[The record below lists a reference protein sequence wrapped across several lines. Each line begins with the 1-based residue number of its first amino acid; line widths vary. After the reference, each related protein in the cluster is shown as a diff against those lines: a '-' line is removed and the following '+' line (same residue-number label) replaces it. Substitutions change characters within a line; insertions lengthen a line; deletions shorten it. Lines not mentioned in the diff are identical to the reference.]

1 VRRSTRI
8 APFALDLHVLG
19 TPPAFVLSQDQTLQL
34 KIELFELAYLPLLP
48 DPVCRPSRACFRVL
62 QRAGVAVRDTPPPR
76 RSASRRIRK
85 RRAHPI
91 ELTAVSAIV
100 LDLLSGFQR
109 PSRRPSDRHQSVGG
123 PTLLRSA
130 SEAVKH
136 PLWAGTPVISR
147 TCTSIHELSWRPSER
162 TQPAADPGEVRPR
175 GRVSYRWNP
184 TLSTCRVS
192 EESPEG
198 ARCFARRD
206 PGPVEPARNLFDCS
220 SGATTC
226 QPPSPARRAAHRS
239 SPDRCEG
246 RAR

>member
-1 VRRSTRI
+1 MRRSTRI

-34 KIELFELAYLPLLP
+34 KIELFELAYLPP
-48 DPVCRPSRACFRVL
+48 PPISSL
-62 QRAGVAVRDTPPPR
+62 QALTGVPALVRLEAGVAVRDAPPPR

-85 RRAHPI
+85 LRAHPI

-109 PSRRPSDRHQSVGG
+109 PSRRSPDLHRSDGG

-136 PLWAGTPVISR
+136 PLWAGTPVIPR

-162 TQPAADPGEVRPR
+162 TQPAADPEVVRPR
-175 GRVSYRWNP
+175 GRPSYRQSP
-184 TLSTCRVS
+184 TLST
-192 EESPEG
+192 
-198 ARCFARRD
+198 
-206 PGPVEPARNLFDCS
+206 
-220 SGATTC
+220 
-226 QPPSPARRAAHRS
+226 Q
-239 SPDRCEG
+239 
-246 RAR
+246 

>member
-34 KIELFELAYLPLLP
+34 KIELFELAYLPP
-48 DPVCRPSRACFRVL
+48 FARARPGRPSRACRPGWL
-62 QRAGVAVRDTPPPR
+62 GAGVAVRDAPPPR

-109 PSRRPSDRHQSVGG
+109 PSRRPPDRHRSVGG

-136 PLWAGTPVISR
+136 PLWAGTSVVSR
-147 TCTSIHELSWRPSER
+147 TYAGIHEFDWGSRRGASPPLIRGWFVR
-162 TQPAADPGEVRPR
+162 GVEVHI
-175 GRVSYRWNP
+175 
-184 TLSTCRVS
+184 
-192 EESPEG
+192 
-198 ARCFARRD
+198 A
-206 PGPVEPARNLFDCS
+206 GP
-220 SGATTC
+220 
-226 QPPSPARRAAHRS
+226 
-239 SPDRCEG
+239 
-246 RAR
+246 